1 MTNPSVLTD
10 RFDRAL
16 LYATHVHGGQVRK
29 GTSTPYVAHLLTVAA
44 TVLEYGGDE
53 DLAIAALLHDSVED
67 QGGKARLNDVHN
79 RFGGRVARIVEAC
92 SDSLAD
98 TAKGER
104 KAHWQERKD
113 AYLAHLRTADEDILW
128 VSLADK
134 VHNARAILRD
144 LRKPD
149 IADKVWARF
158 SQPQE
163 QTLWYYRSL
172 ANTFCERLPGQLS
185 NELREIVEVLEGSP
199 LASASSSVQTA
210 VPSADTKFEIPAD
223 WKVDE
228 TPATYAIIG
237 SPFPKSER

>member
-1 MTNPSVLTD
+1 LTEATVLTD

-16 LYATHVHGGQVRK
+16 RYATHVHGGQIRK
-29 GTSTPYVAHLLTVAA
+29 GTSTPYVAHLLAVAA

-67 QGGKARLNDVHN
+67 QGGKARLDDIRN
-79 RFGGRVARIVEAC
+79 RFGEGVARIVKAC

-98 TAKGER
+98 TGKGER
-104 KAHWQERKD
+104 KAHWQERKE
-113 AYLAHLRTADEDILW
+113 AYLAHLRTEADEDILW

-149 IADKVWARF
+149 IGEQVWARF
-158 SQPQE
+158 SVSTK

-172 ANTFCERLPGQLS
+172 ADMFCLRLSNQLS
-185 NELREIVEVLEGSP
+185 NELREIVEILEAEVAKAHRR
-199 LASASSSVQTA
+199 AS
-210 VPSADTKFEIPAD
+210 
-223 WKVDE
+223 
-228 TPATYAIIG
+228 
-237 SPFPKSER
+237 

>member
-1 MTNPSVLTD
+1 MSSATVLTD

-29 GTSTPYVAHLLTVAA
+29 GTSTPYIAHLLAVAA

-67 QGGKARLNDVHN
+67 QGGKARLEDVRN
-79 RFGGRVARIVEAC
+79 RFGERVARIVEAC

-98 TAKGER
+98 TARGEPKADWEER
-104 KAHWQERKD
+104 KK
-113 AYLAHLRTADEDILW
+113 AYLAHLQEADEDILR

-149 IADKVWARF
+149 IGEKIWARF
-158 SQPQE
+158 SQPKDRQ
-163 QTLWYYRSL
+163 LWYYRSL
-172 ANTFCERLPGQLS
+172 AKVFSKRLHDQLS
-185 NELREIVEVLEGSP
+185 NELREIVEVLE
-199 LASASSSVQTA
+199 A
-210 VPSADTKFEIPAD
+210 
-223 WKVDE
+223 VDE
-228 TPATYAIIG
+228 EATP
-237 SPFPKSER
+237 SLLF